1 MHHKCPTIRR
11 CVHISLVSLELCDDD
26 DDDGDD
32 HDDDCLTYLPLR
44 FLDQRGTHLSLT
56 ASQHYMYISILHV
69 PICHSPVL
77 ILENYFCV
85 SFSQLLAVRGNLQG

>member
-1 MHHKCPTIRR
+1 MHLKCPTIRR

-56 ASQHYMYISILHV
+56 ASQHYMYISIFHV
-69 PICHSPVL
+69 PMSLTCAHS
-77 ILENYFCV
+77 
-85 SFSQLLAVRGNLQG
+85 